1 MGANPVSVLRLEPSA
16 DLLPYLRNV
25 WAVDWDVPAG
35 QERTQPVLP
44 PPAVNIT
51 VQPGEDAVTGVQ
63 TRVDHRVLSGRGWV
77 RGLLFRPAGFAA
89 VVGPCLSE
97 WVDRREPVGTC
108 LLEVEGLRQEL
119 LSTED
124 PVVQGDVFE
133 HWLRPQIRDSEPERR
148 EQVEQIVAAAQREP
162 ELIRVSD
169 LYKHCGVSERTLQ
182 RLLRAWVGVGP
193 KQLLMRFRL
202 QDASHTLTHE
212 PLTDLAELA
221 LRLGYAD
228 QAHFSRDFARIV
240 GTSPGTYARACR

>member
-16 DLLPYLRNV
+16 DLQPYVRNV
-25 WAVDWDVPAG
+25 WAVDWDVPEG
-35 QERTQPVLP
+35 EERVQPVLP

-63 TRVDHRVLSGRGWV
+63 TRVDRRVLTGRSWV

-89 VVGPCLSE
+89 VVGPCLSD
-97 WVDRREPVGTC
+97 WVDRREPVATRVA
-108 LLEVEGLRQEL
+108 EVESLREALQTT
-119 LSTED
+119 SD
-124 PVVQGDVFE
+124 PMEQRDALE
-133 HWLRPQIRDSEPERR
+133 HWLRPLIRDTDPERR
-148 EQVEQIVAAAQREP
+148 EQVEQIVSIAQEER
-162 ELIRVSD
+162 ELISVRD
-169 LYKHCGVSERTLQ
+169 LGRHCGASERTLQ

-202 QDASHTLTHE
+202 QDASHTLTHA
-212 PLTDLAELA
+212 PRTDLAELA

-240 GTSPGTYARACR
+240 GVSPGAYARACR